1 MIVAQEPNKMDSIFA
16 QDLATEFDCASEL
29 VMMDIADKIVF
40 KTQVVLNGNAVEVEF
55 GNLPCGV

>member
-1 MIVAQEPNKMDSIFA
+1 MVVVQEPTKVDSIFA

-29 VMMDIADKIVF
+29 VTTDIADKIVF

-55 GNLPCGV
+55 GNLPGGV